1 MNTPTFADKNPVVL
15 FQDWLDEATATE
27 PNDPNAMCL
36 ATADTKGRPNARMM
50 LLKGLDD
57 RGFVFYTNL
66 DSPKSLEIIENPQV
80 CLCFHWKTLLRQVRV
95 EGIAEPVTK
104 EEADTYYASRPR
116 GSRIGAW
123 ASRQSQKLESRD
135 ELLARV
141 KKFEEEFKDK
151 ENPPRP
157 ENWSGFR
164 VVPTEIEFWEQKEF
178 RLHERINF
186 IRTADGWTNEI
197 LNP

>member
-1 MNTPTFADKNPVVL
+1 MNTSTNTNGNPIAL
-15 FQDWLDEATATE
+15 FQAWMDDAAKTE

-36 ATADTKGRPNARMM
+36 ATSDNKGRPNARMM
-50 LLKGLDD
+50 LLKGLDE

-80 CLCFHWKTLLRQVRV
+80 CLCFHWKTKTRQVRI

-104 EEADTYYASRPR
+104 EEADTYYNSRPR

-123 ASRQSQKLESRD
+123 ASRQSQKLESRED
-135 ELLARV
+135 LLARV
-141 KKFEEEFKDK
+141 KEFEEKFKDK
-151 ENPPRP
+151 EDPPRP
-157 ENWSGFR
+157 DNWSGFR

-178 RLHERINF
+178 RLHNRINYQ
-186 IRTADGWTNEI
+186 RTENGWTITI